1 MDREFW
7 SKAHRC
13 SSPRSTCGP
22 SRATCLTLGWL
33 PSTSWLGY
41 QRFLES
47 QEGFLHGLHV
57 RSDHKER
64 ETGGHQEQL
73 WNEGLSHLD
82 CKPCSCKEG
91 FCRTQTPRSLQWSCC
106 LLPWS
111 QFNYWNGRRRADI
124 EPSRPITVLSV
135 HRWWSRVTTRQ
146 VLKIWAQQM
155 PDAICGFLPAR
166 SAHKPHFVTEL
177 DWRELDLRNHSQMAQ
192 HFNHFQVSEYYYY
205 QLDMFAVIAFWEP
218 RFSAHLTYF
227 HDFFGGLLPKLKRWW
242 PSDNFPLFVTNTV
255 CVTFFSG

>member
-7 SKAHRC
+7 SKAHRR

-22 SRATCLTLGWL
+22 SRSTCLTLGWL
-33 PSTSWLGY
+33 PSTSWLAY

-64 ETGGHQEQL
+64 ETGGHRQEQL
-73 WNEGLSHLD
+73 WNEGPSHLD

-91 FCRTQTPRSLQWSCC
+91 FWRAQTPRSLQWSCC

-227 HDFFGGLLPKLKRWW
+227 YDLWLWLFSQ
-242 PSDNFPLFVTNTV
+242 SDWIPCRHLSLHLRSGNK
-255 CVTFFSG
+255 FSTWK

>member
-1 MDREFW
+1 MTSLRPHWKWWSIRDIVVKEWSTLGSMDREFW

-22 SRATCLTLGWL
+22 SRATCLTLGWF

-91 FCRTQTPRSLQWSCC
+91 FWRTQTPRSLQWSCC

-135 HRWWSRVTTRQ
+135 LYRWWSRVTRCYMWLFACSQCTQASVRDRIG
-146 VLKIWAQQM
+146 LKGI
-155 PDAICGFLPAR
+155 GF
-166 SAHKPHFVTEL
+166 TESFP
-177 DWRELDLRNHSQMAQ
+177 NGPT
-192 HFNHFQVSEYYYY
+192 FQ
-205 QLDMFAVIAFWEP
+205 P
-218 RFSAHLTYF
+218 FS
-227 HDFFGGLLPKLKRWW
+227 
-242 PSDNFPLFVTNTV
+242 S
-255 CVTFFSG
+255 